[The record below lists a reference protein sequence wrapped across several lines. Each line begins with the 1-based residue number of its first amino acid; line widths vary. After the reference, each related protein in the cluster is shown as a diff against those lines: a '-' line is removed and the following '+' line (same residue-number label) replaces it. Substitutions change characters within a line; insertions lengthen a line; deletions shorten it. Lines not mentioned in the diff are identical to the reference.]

1 MRRTTPRPGGRL
13 IDIRSAEREYGLP
26 YIQLLDLVKR
36 GLLAAVQPPHVRRY
50 YIVRADLE
58 EKLDA
63 WRIDPTT

>member
-1 MRRTTPRPGGRL
+1 MRRTTPRPGGKL

-26 YIQLLDLVKR
+26 YVQLLDLVKR

-58 EKLDA
+58 QKLA
-63 WRIDPTT
+63 TWRLDIPT